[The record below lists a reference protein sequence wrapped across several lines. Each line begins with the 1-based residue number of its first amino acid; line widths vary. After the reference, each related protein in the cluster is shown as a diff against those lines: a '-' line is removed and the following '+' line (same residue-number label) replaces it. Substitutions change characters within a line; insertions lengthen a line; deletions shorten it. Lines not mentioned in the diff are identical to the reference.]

1 MVAYNFQ
8 SQFVD
13 PILSG
18 TKLQTI
24 RQIGKRRHARP
35 GETLQLYTG
44 MRTNRCYRIITD
56 PVCIAAIPVEL
67 RIGRSLLITQI
78 TLGESILTRPADL
91 EAFARNDGFASL
103 QAMSD
108 YWRASYGEPIFTGL
122 LIAWQPTEPKP
133 KRRRRT

>member
-8 SQFVD
+8 SQFVE
-13 PILSG
+13 PIRDG
-18 TKLQTI
+18 TKVQTI

-35 GETLQLYTG
+35 GDSLQLYTG
-44 MRTNRCYRIITD
+44 MRTSRCHKIISD
-56 PVCIAAIPVEL
+56 PECIAAVPIEI
-67 RIGRSLLITQI
+67 RIGRLDLIDRI
-78 TLGESILTRPADL
+78 TIGRSVLSVHADL